1 MCGANIQAFTLY
13 INFCMQNVTSVGIS
27 YELQRKESVGEVG
40 ISPPTVTV
48 LKGFYI
54 CVLFTHRK
62 SALKTK
68 MAAWCCRSL
77 GLVSKVKENTVGIG
91 GM

>member
-27 YELQRKESVGEVG
+27 YELQRKESVGEGG

-77 GLVSKVKENTVGIG
+77 GLGFES
-91 GM
+91 